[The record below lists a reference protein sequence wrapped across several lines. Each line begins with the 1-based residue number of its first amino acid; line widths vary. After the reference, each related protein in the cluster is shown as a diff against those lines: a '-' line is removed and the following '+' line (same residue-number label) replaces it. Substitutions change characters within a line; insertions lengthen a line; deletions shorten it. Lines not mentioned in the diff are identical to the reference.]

1 MAVADPALANRD
13 IAEFTV
19 RGVAATDVPDAVY
32 DGLLAL
38 LARGLAALRDPG
50 CARLIGPM
58 VPGATMV
65 HGARVPGTSYELDP
79 VAAAFCIG
87 VAASWPGTAAAAA
100 APDGWESFGAL
111 FAVSDYRAR
120 RAHHLAL
127 SAPCVRDLLAAMA
140 AARQI
145 EAALAREGGADRIAA
160 AATGVRA
167 ASAAVTTR
175 LLGGGVAQI
184 AAAASLALCDGDP
197 AAVHPRAQGS
207 APGRPWAGAD
217 AASRGVRLALI
228 ALAASDEDR
237 SEAAAGP
244 EAAAFGVA
252 ADKDSEPDVGA
263 ADRLAASV
271 RAHFDARQAA
281 SILRRLA
288 DKRTVLAMPVHEF
301 AAILV
306 RNA

>member
-50 CARLIGPM
+50 CARLIGPV

-87 VAASWPGTAAAAA
+87 VAASWPGTAAAA
-100 APDGWESFGAL
+100 DGWESFGAL

-184 AAAASLALCDGDP
+184 AAAVSLALCDGDP
-197 AAVHPRAQGS
+197 AVVHPRAQGF

-228 ALAASDEDR
+228 ALAASDDDR

-244 EAAAFGVA
+244 EATAFGVA
-252 ADKDSEPDVGA
+252 ADQGSEPDVGA

-281 SILRRLA
+281 LILRRLA
-288 DKRTVLAMPVHEF
+288 DKRAVLAMPVHEF
-301 AAILV
+301 AAVLV